1 MPKSR
6 QLTAHQ
12 VHAIRQHRQDGD
24 TIAAIAVAYSRD
36 IRTIADLLA
45 GRTYQHVPENILSRE
60 LPGQAKRDRDLEQE
74 RLKLEQERLKLE
86 THLEVAR
93 RIQERQPL
101 T

>member
-60 LPGQAKRDRDLEQE
+60 LPGQAAAGPGPAAGAGPSHPQ
-74 RLKLEQERLKLE
+74 
-86 THLEVAR
+86 AR
-93 RIQERQPL
+93 RSP
-101 T
+101 TYDP

>member
-60 LPGQAKRDRDLEQE
+60 LPGQAKRDRDLQRE
-74 RLKLEQERLKLE
+74 RDRPIPKPAVLRPTIPE
-86 THLEVAR
+86 TASL
-93 RIQERQPL
+93 PL
-101 T
+101 YGSG